1 MEKITTEKLSE
12 ILLAFDKDL
21 EIDEAKIAELSDKQ
35 KSELYL
41 AIKKILRYKEDFPS
55 ELANAV
61 QTLAKQSV
69 EKQSIEKQS
78 ASFGLNPDEDGI
90 VLDDGSILEPDDE
103 LFPLVKKL
111 LKMDEQEIT
120 EYVDNI
126 VDVVVKCC
134 ALTAIILLKKKLGQ
148 KEQSKAADNKD
159 NGNWPTVTKQL

>member
-78 ASFGLNPDEDGI
+78 ASLGLNPDEDGI

-134 ALTAIILLKKKLGQ
+134 ASAAILLMKRRLVQ
-148 KEQSKAADNKD
+148 LEKERSTKNDDK
-159 NGNWPTVTKQL
+159 GNWPTMTQQL